1 MQIRKYYK
9 SKLIAAGKKSL
20 RPALQKWAKSIIN
33 HFWWACA
40 TSEGSE
46 QLLREKWVSV
56 LFHVQNNYSWTNCDL
71 FSKCKHLESTK
82 KQIKSMEWLSENSD
96 AFMVLQDIVTLK
108 TILNDLKHLTQFSHT
123 ETLEIYHE
131 LYNKWAPKSK
141 HFSYL
146 HMVMRNQL
154 AVLYFNSGS
163 GLEQARTKSEVKK
176 YNVGF
181 SKISKTWSS
190 NPIKAKKV
198 NYNCMF
204 LSCHVR
210 VSE

>member
-1 MQIRKYYK
+1 
-9 SKLIAAGKKSL
+9 
-20 RPALQKWAKSIIN
+20 
-33 HFWWACA
+33 
-40 TSEGSE
+40 
-46 QLLREKWVSV
+46 
-56 LFHVQNNYSWTNCDL
+56 
-71 FSKCKHLESTK
+71 
-82 KQIKSMEWLSENSD
+82 
-96 AFMVLQDIVTLK
+96 MVLQDIVTLK

-131 LYNKWAPKSK
+131 LYNKWAPKYQ

-163 GLEQARTKSEVKK
+163 GLEQAGTKSEVKK

-190 NPIKAKKV
+190 KPIKAKKV
-198 NYNCMF
+198 NYDCMF

-210 VSE
+210 VIE